1 MRNIPANQC
10 VRVDML
16 FQKTK
21 KRENQLACHHII
33 TVKMMSTEF
42 AQDGDPSPPQDIKTE
57 QVGEFWFDNLQW
69 EPDVPY
75 VIREFMNQPKVPF
88 FKRNSGIARE
98 LVFFFSLITIGSI
111 IVGYRWEV
119 IHQKEFLASMFFA
132 SGFIPAVQMALFEIL
147 PRKLKR
153 RKVEVDDYLSG
164 VLAIAFLSVAL
175 AVYPIPE
182 EEEDAWVVVVGKTLF
197 EAGLIYFVTR
207 VLFFVP
213 NPNDEVRELKEE
225 VKALKQSMAIGLADG
240 YFWNLVKEIAID
252 IRDANGPQ
260 NSLKLQY
267 PRQGETFKLIKQFL
281 VIVPRSLGWEKEDPI
296 ADFIRGMKHEG
307 YFKDCQI
314 EKSLMRG
321 DSSRIKWVTDVN
333 LDPKAVTTSEG
344 IERGIVVDIPTTL
357 TALLMNLK
365 SQVKSST
372 EMDKEKFALE
382 ASSFSYRLSWQ
393 LKKNGLD
400 SFVKVVEVE
409 NLNDLLAKIRD
420 VDQLLHSADQFINN
434 Q

>member
-1 MRNIPANQC
+1 
-10 VRVDML
+10 
-16 FQKTK
+16 
-21 KRENQLACHHII
+21 
-33 TVKMMSTEF
+33 MSTEF

-69 EPDVPY
+69 EPEVPY

-98 LVFFFSLITIGSI
+98 LVFFFSLITVGSI
-111 IVGYRWEV
+111 IVGYRWE
-119 IHQKEFLASMFFA
+119 IMNQKEFLASMFFA

-182 EEEDAWVVVVGKTLF
+182 EEEDAWIVVVGKTLF

-213 NPNDEVRELKEE
+213 NPNDEVRDLKEE

-260 NSLKLQY
+260 NSLKLEY
-267 PRQGETFKLIKQFL
+267 PRQGEAFKLIKQFL
-281 VIVPRSLGWEKEDPI
+281 VIVPRSLDWEKEDPI
-296 ADFIRGMKHEG
+296 AYFIKGMKSEG
-307 YFKDCQI
+307 YFKDCRI

-333 LDPKAVTTSEG
+333 LVPKAVNSSDS
-344 IERGIVVDIPTTL
+344 IQRGIVVDIPTTL

-372 EMDKEKFALE
+372 EIDKVKFALE
-382 ASSFSYRLSWQ
+382 ASSFSYRISWQ
-393 LKKNGLD
+393 LKKNNLD
-400 SFVKVVEVE
+400 SIVKVVEVE
-409 NLNDLLAKIRD
+409 NLNDLLGKIRD
-420 VDQLLHSADQFINN
+420 IDQLLNSADQFIDN